1 MLRGSIVFMSW
12 RLRGQWTTIVLV
24 FVLKLNIASTTQIPH
39 DNVMRFSGDFEGFLK
54 DLGSL
59 VYKKKGVSGNDLH
72 SHYDRYTTPPQ
83 KHFRRQNIYNT
94 QKAAL
99 GDVLMMKLV
108 SYYEDKYKLTHA
120 EPTTT
125 ESITFMS
132 DIVTQVGNK
141 YNVDMADQRPLHQS
155 HENNHLIDQ
164 ARQEPQPRMD
174 RNRRMERNNPR
185 TYEEP
190 IPEVVIL

>member
-59 VYKKKGVSGNDLH
+59 VYKKKG
-72 SHYDRYTTPPQ
+72 
-83 KHFRRQNIYNT
+83 NIYNT

>member
-1 MLRGSIVFMSW
+1 
-12 RLRGQWTTIVLV
+12 
-24 FVLKLNIASTTQIPH
+24 
-39 DNVMRFSGDFEGFLK
+39 
-54 DLGSL
+54 
-59 VYKKKGVSGNDLH
+59 
-72 SHYDRYTTPPQ
+72 
-83 KHFRRQNIYNT
+83 
-94 QKAAL
+94 
-99 GDVLMMKLV
+99 MMKLV

-141 YNVDMADQRPLHQS
+141 YNVDMADHRPLHHS

-185 TYEEP
+185 VFIIYF
-190 IPEVVIL
+190 LM

>member
-1 MLRGSIVFMSW
+1 MLRGSIVFMSR
-12 RLRGQWTTIVLV
+12 RLRGQWTTVVLV
-24 FVLKLNIASTTQIPH
+24 FVLKLNIASTTQIQH

-59 VYKKKGVSGNDLH
+59 VYKKKGVSVNDVH
-72 SHYDRYTTPPQ
+72 SNNDRYTTPSH
-83 KHFRRQNIYNT
+83 KHFRRSQNNYNT

-120 EPTTT
+120 EATPT
-125 ESITFMS
+125 ESITFMP
-132 DIVTQVGNK
+132 DLATYIPK
-141 YNVDMADQRPLHQS
+141 YNVDMIDHRPLHLP
-155 HENNHLIDQ
+155 HENNYLTDQ
-164 ARQEPQPRMD
+164 SRQAPSRLD
-174 RNRRMERNNPR
+174 RNRRMERNNAR
-185 TYEEP
+185 NYEEP

>member
-24 FVLKLNIASTTQIPH
+24 FVLKLNIASTT
-39 DNVMRFSGDFEGFLK
+39 
-54 DLGSL
+54 
-59 VYKKKGVSGNDLH
+59 
-72 SHYDRYTTPPQ
+72 
-83 KHFRRQNIYNT
+83 QNIYNT